1 MNYVEVSFTLQPLLP
16 AREVLV
22 VELAERG
29 FESFVE
35 TDEGLKAYIQEPSF
49 TPDVLQELMARA
61 IPEQRLE
68 VSTAIIEDQ
77 NWNAQWESSFDPII
91 VDEQCLIRAPFHSEE
106 KRFTYTITIEPK
118 MSFGTGHH
126 ATTHLIVSAMLP
138 MDCAGK
144 NVLDMGCGTGV
155 LAILAELRGSK
166 NIDAIDIDEW
176 AYENTLENIE
186 RNACRYIR
194 TLQGGAEAI
203 PSDARYDLILANINR
218 NILTRDMHF
227 YVKQMNP
234 GASILFSGF
243 YESDQ
248 PEIRSTAEALGLTF
262 ITAKLRNEWTMM
274 HFQR

>member
-1 MNYVEVSFTLQPLLP
+1 
-16 AREVLV
+16 
-22 VELAERG
+22 
-29 FESFVE
+29 
-35 TDEGLKAYIQEPSF
+35 
-49 TPDVLQELMARA
+49 
-61 IPEQRLE
+61 
-68 VSTAIIEDQ
+68 
-77 NWNAQWESSFDPII
+77 
-91 VDEQCLIRAPFHSEE
+91 
-106 KRFTYTITIEPK
+106 
-118 MSFGTGHH
+118 
-126 ATTHLIVSAMLP
+126 MLP
-138 MDCAGK
+138 MDCVGK

-194 TLQGGAEAI
+194 PLQGGAEAI